1 MVEWTA
7 LSASVG
13 ALIFVVASLIIGKRV
28 FNDTFEREREATFR
42 RTLRMWNWS
51 EPEIDRAV
59 EEQGW
64 SG

>member
-1 MVEWTA
+1 MIEWVV
-7 LSASVG
+7 LSASVA
-13 ALIFVVASLIIGKRV
+13 ALIVVVASLLVGKRV

-51 EPEIDRAV
+51 ESEIDRAV

-64 SG
+64 S